1 MASRDAKSD
10 VLEFLDS
17 YRSAFEAFDT
27 EAIVAHFLF
36 PCHIVSDA
44 EDVSLMPLAK
54 ASEGRAGVERVL
66 ALHRELGVHSG
77 RILDL
82 DVVELSPRMAGM
94 VLRYEFFERRPY
106 RDHALAARNQ
116 ASATRSAMPVILVRQ
131 SRPCWRPSGAH
142 GCGRL
147 CRRLPPASRLP

>member
-36 PCHIVSDA
+36 PCHIVGDA

-94 VLRYEFFERRPY
+94 VLRYEFFDRAGR
-106 RDHALAARNQ
+106 ALYDFQ
-116 ASATRSAMPVILVRQ
+116 GLYTLVRVDRRYRIAAISHNQ
-131 SRPCWRPSGAH
+131 IPRLV
-142 GCGRL
+142 GCIEA
-147 CRRLPPASRLP
+147 RRAPPV

>member
-82 DVVELSPRMAGM
+82 DVVELSPRMAGWCCAM
-94 VLRYEFFERRPY
+94 NFSIGP
-106 RDHALAARNQ
+106 AAR
-116 ASATRSAMPVILVRQ
+116 
-131 SRPCWRPSGAH
+131 
-142 GCGRL
+142 
-147 CRRLPPASRLP
+147 